1 MIEPVST
8 TSTVL
13 GLSWGKICIN
23 AFLAVLGG
31 IVRLLAKKD
40 KQGNVIRPTFWNL
53 VGGIICSMFVGIISY
68 CICEHF
74 HLSSELTAALV
85 GCSGY
90 IGPYMID
97 VSFAKLQA
105 YVDKKI
111 ENL

>member
-1 MIEPVST
+1 MVEPISSST
-8 TSTVL
+8 FI
-13 GLSWGKICIN
+13 GLSWGKIIAN
-23 AFLAVLGG
+23 ALLAILGG

-40 KQGNVIRPTFWNL
+40 DKGNVIRPTMWNL

-68 CICEHF
+68 CVCEHF
-74 HLSSELTAALV
+74 KLSAELTAALV

-90 IGPYMID
+90 IGPYIID

-111 ENL
+111 ERI